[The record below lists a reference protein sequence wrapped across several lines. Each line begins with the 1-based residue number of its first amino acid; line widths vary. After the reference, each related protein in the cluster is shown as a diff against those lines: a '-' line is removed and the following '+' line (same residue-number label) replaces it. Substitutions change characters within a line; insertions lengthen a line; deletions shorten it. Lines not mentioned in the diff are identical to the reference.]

1 MKAAGIAPDP
11 HQLVTCCEELS
22 DDAALSTKRTPFQQK
37 LLAMHS
43 DGITAIIAENDRIA
57 ELIFLACRTI
67 GLRIP
72 RISASAASTIQMSA
86 EASA

>member
-1 MKAAGIAPDP
+1 PDP
-11 HQLVTCCEELS
+11 HQLLTCCEELS
-22 DDAALSTKRTPFQQK
+22 DDATLSTKRTPFQQK

-72 RISASAASTIQMSA
+72 
-86 EASA
+86 EDLCLCGF